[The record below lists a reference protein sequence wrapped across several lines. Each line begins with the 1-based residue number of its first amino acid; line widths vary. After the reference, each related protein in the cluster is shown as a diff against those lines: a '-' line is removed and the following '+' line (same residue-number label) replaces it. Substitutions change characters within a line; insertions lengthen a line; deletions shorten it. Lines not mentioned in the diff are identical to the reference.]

1 MSTYE
6 VQMRG
11 GNYGDNVR
19 NRLFVGSIDQSFF
32 LKKNK
37 NKNCL
42 FDDVNKPLRFT
53 VSERVEKNI
62 E

>member
-11 GNYGDNVR
+11 GNFGDNVR

-32 LKKNK
+32 LKKK
-37 NKNCL
+37 EK
-42 FDDVNKPLRFT
+42 RF
-53 VSERVEKNI
+53 VYLMM
-62 E
+62 